1 MPDWTDPHDYRF
13 TADLSAAQWAWE
25 FLRRNPRYR
34 AEWTEFITTWRALEA
49 AYGKPGDRDL
59 AAWQQDPRAWVPAAA
74 CRNSD
79 CRVDGDKVLIECAMG
94 ARWGF
99 YKFPPDPGDDDPVGG
114 GRLVWREQIVDVE
127 LLDELPATIQDSD
140 HLALVRFDLG
150 LPLAQQLAAAKRRL
164 QMEQRRRVRAGQVL
178 APRLD
183 AQREHL
189 CHKLRLLDAQQAG
202 AGTGEI
208 RRRLIAGM
216 EVDFTDEL
224 ARAIALREQDY
235 RLLLRFN

>member
-1 MPDWTDPHDYRF
+1 MPDWTDPHAYRF
-13 TADLSAAQWAWE
+13 TAELSAAQWAWE

-34 AEWTEFITTWRALEA
+34 AEWAAFITTWRDLEA
-49 AYGKPGDRDL
+49 AYGKPGERDVKV
-59 AAWQQDPRAWVPAAA
+59 WQQDPRAWVPAAA
-74 CRNSD
+74 CRDSD

-114 GRLVWREQIVDVE
+114 GRLVWREQTVDVD
-127 LLDELPATIQDSD
+127 LLNESPGAGPAPD
-140 HLALVRFDLG
+140 HQALVRFDLG

-164 QMEQRRRVRAGQVL
+164 QMEQRRRIRAGRIL
-178 APRLD
+178 APKLD

-189 CHKLRLLDAQQAG
+189 CRKIRLLDAQEAG
-202 AGTGEI
+202 AEAGEI
-208 RRRLIAGM
+208 RQRLFTGK

-224 ARAIALREQDY
+224 AQAMALREQDY
-235 RLLLRFN
+235 RQLLRFN